1 MVREG
6 RCERRDR
13 GKCFEGRK
21 WCSMFSLFMGNL
33 VFDVSLVNYDNLG
46 FSERFYRKISYNGI
60 TTDARYS
67 SEKLFRVANDSFAF
81 RVTSVN

>member
-33 VFDVSLVNYDNLG
+33 ILDVSLVFRTTWDFRKDSIAEFPIMKLQPMADIHEKSYLG
-46 FSERFYRKISYNGI
+46 
-60 TTDARYS
+60 
-67 SEKLFRVANDSFAF
+67 
-81 RVTSVN
+81 